1 MDLQELQSHKKRTP
15 KKNPPAKHHNNKTPP
30 SSWYFFHQYGNSSCL
45 ANGCDAAG
53 LSSFFFVA
61 SRCLRRFERRSRG
74 WHLPYKKVIDARTIA
89 VEMRCTICRIF
100 QSPSSRL
107 YRALEFVLHLAES
120 QQPAVGWRTA
130 SNTGFHKQICQSYP
144 QASSPGNGRRSTCW
158 TDKQCQVHLH
168 ATLRCASE
176 HHASGQSS
184 VREGQTARRALDGWC
199 GCFRFFFFLLACFR
213 NGVIF
218 PGELRRRV
226 VHRPGDK
233 KTQAFFR
240 RASRTRARTVPV
252 R

>member
-1 MDLQELQSHKKRTP
+1 MVIRAAWQTVVMLP
-15 KKNPPAKHHNNKTPP
+15 V
-30 SSWYFFHQYGNSSCL
+30 FL
-45 ANGCDAAG
+45 A
-53 LSSFFFVA
+53 FFFVA

-199 GCFRFFFFLLACFR
+199 GCFRFFFYLLAFGTVSSSLG
-213 NGVIF
+213 NSDAASSIDLAIKNTSIF
-218 PGELRRRV
+218 PTRV
-226 VHRPGDK
+226 
-233 KTQAFFR
+233 TY
-240 RASRTRARTVPV
+240 TR
-252 R
+252 